1 MKYSILIKNMVRGIK
16 AAMAKKSKGFNEML
30 LEKRWEA
37 ATGKSL
43 ERLQARMLAESDGKL
58 KMVTTSDKMVKIST
72 ALKDLIEP
80 YEVFCF
86 TEEAMSQLLQIGV
99 LAWNLSNTPAKG
111 KKVMRKK
118 VMTFMEDAVT
128 AKGVDKAADFLDTLL
143 QRKEELFPDD
153 KRFIMDFQLEY
164 TAKGS
169 YHISAAW
176 SMSP

>member
-1 MKYSILIKNMVRGIK
+1 MARK
-16 AAMAKKSKGFNEML
+16 AKGFNEML

-43 ERLQARMLAESDGKL
+43 ECLRARMLAESDGNL
-58 KMVTTSDKMVKIST
+58 KMVTTSDNMVKMSI

-86 TEEAMSQLLQIGV
+86 TEEAMNQLLQIGV
-99 LAWNLSNTPAKG
+99 MAWNLANTPTKQ
-111 KKVMRKK
+111 KKALRKK
-118 VMTFMEDAVT
+118 VMAFMEDAVT
-128 AKGVDKAADFLDTLL
+128 PECVDKAADFLDTLL
-143 QRKEELFPDD
+143 ERKKELYPND

-164 TAKGS
+164 TAKNF

-176 SMSP
+176 SMSPT